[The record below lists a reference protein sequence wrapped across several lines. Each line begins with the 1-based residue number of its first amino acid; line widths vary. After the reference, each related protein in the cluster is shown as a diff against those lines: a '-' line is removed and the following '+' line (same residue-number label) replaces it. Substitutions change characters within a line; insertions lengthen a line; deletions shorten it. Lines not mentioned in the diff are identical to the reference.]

1 MRRIVLERQGPPD
14 VMRVADAAEPEP
26 GDGEVLVRVTVSG
39 VNVVDLFQRSGAY
52 RVALPFTPGMEGA
65 GVVLRTGPGVTGVR
79 PGARVGWAVPSASYA
94 THCAVPA
101 DRLIP
106 LPDDVTDEDA
116 VAALVQG
123 MTAHMLAVDVVPLKE
138 GDTCLVH
145 AAGGGVG
152 GLLCRLAVLRGARV
166 IGTASGPAKAKA
178 AEESGAGDVVDYS
191 DGVFADRVLAL
202 TGGRGVDV
210 VYDAVGRDTFD
221 QGLACLRPRG
231 TFVSY
236 GQTGGPVGAVD
247 LGALQ
252 GSLFLTKPSLGRYDR
267 TPELVRRRAAA
278 VLGLVREGT
287 LRPRVHGVHALE
299 DAPAA
304 HRAVESREAAGKVLL
319 SPAS

>member
-1 MRRIVLERQGPPD
+1 MRRIVLSQQGAPD
-14 VMRVADAAEPEP
+14 VMRVAEAAEPEP
-26 GDGEVLVRVTVSG
+26 GDGEVLVRVTVAG
-39 VNVVDLFQRSGAY
+39 VNMTDLFQRSGAY
-52 RVALPFTPGMEGA
+52 KVALPFTPGMEGA
-65 GVVLRTGPGVTGVR
+65 GVVLRTGPGVTDVR
-79 PGARVGWAVPSASYA
+79 PGLRVAWAVPSASYA
-94 THCAVPA
+94 THCVVPA
-101 DRLIP
+101 GRLVP

-123 MTAHMLAVDVVPLKE
+123 MTAHMLATDVVPLAE
-138 GDTCLVH
+138 GDTCLVL

-152 GLLCRLAVLRGARV
+152 GLLSQIAVLRGARV

-178 AEESGAGDVVDYS
+178 AAESGAEHVVDYS
-191 DGVFADRVLAL
+191 DGRFAERVLEL

-252 GSLFLTKPSLGRYDR
+252 GTLFLTKPSLGRYDT
-267 TPELVRRRAAA
+267 TPDLVLRRAAA
-278 VLGLVREGT
+278 VLGLVREGA
-287 LRPRVHGVHALE
+287 LRPRIHGVHPLA

-319 SPAS
+319 SPTA